1 MSLEGKTAWVTGS
14 ARGIGKAIAERLAQA
29 GAQLALSDVLEE
41 QLQETASQLRDLGH
55 KVFAQEADVT
65 DSEQV
70 TLFVKALV
78 KEFDTFDIL
87 VNNAGVTRDGLLL
100 RMKEQDWDTVM
111 NINLKGTFLCT
122 KAAARYLMKSA
133 GSIINI
139 ASVIGLMGNA
149 GQANYAASKAGVIGL
164 TKSAAKEFASR
175 GVRVNAVAPGYIDTE
190 MTRALPENVREGI
203 LSLIPLGRMGSIGE
217 VADLVCFLASDASAY
232 ISGQVIAIDGGM
244 TM

>member
-1 MSLEGKTAWVTGS
+1 
-14 ARGIGKAIAERLAQA
+14 
-29 GAQLALSDVLEE
+29 
-41 QLQETASQLRDLGH
+41 
-55 KVFAQEADVT
+55 
-65 DSEQV
+65 
-70 TLFVKALV
+70 
-78 KEFDTFDIL
+78 
-87 VNNAGVTRDGLLL
+87 
-100 RMKEQDWDTVM
+100 
-111 NINLKGTFLCT
+111 
-122 KAAARYLMKSA
+122 MKSA